1 LRDDPKVIEELA
13 KNKQKPI
20 PYDEGVAVSQKI
32 ARLQATSETF
42 VPSYGCWFAY
52 NEPMNCSD
60 ERKAPLFLCIECGE
74 GCTDG
79 VAATLGQL
87 GEGADRPTSEFRV
100 ARV

>member
-1 LRDDPKVIEELA
+1 MSVQRQSVWL
-13 KNKQKPI
+13 N
-20 PYDEGVAVSQKI
+20 AVHG

-52 NEPMNCSD
+52 NEPLNCSD

-79 VAATLGQL
+79 VAAILGQL